1 MPALMFGMMKYGR
14 TVAMAASLVLAVASG
29 SSVNAQS
36 GADDLTN
43 CQREESLPEFKL
55 QSCSNVIADS
65 RQLPEI
71 RADAYLNRGI
81 AQEDLNNLA
90 DAIEDYSQAIKLN
103 PEHRALYHYRGLAY
117 DRDGKD
123 DLAIADFTEAIR
135 LDPTDTEALLYR
147 GLIYA
152 AQSDFDKAI
161 ADYSTALEHDP
172 ENEDAL
178 SARGEAREAKGE
190 RDLAIADYRRALELD
205 DDNEEALNGLQR
217 LGVSRK

>member
-1 MPALMFGMMKYGR
+1 
-14 TVAMAASLVLAVASG
+14 MAFMYRMSGFSTMATAAAAWVLAVLCILPAS
-29 SSVNAQS
+29 AQPS
-36 GADDLTN
+36 TDDLAN
-43 CQREESLPEFKL
+43 CQREDSLPEFKL
-55 QSCSNVIADS
+55 QSCSSVIADTS
-65 RQLPEI
+65 RLPEI

-81 AQEDLNNLA
+81 AQEDLSNLA

-103 PEHRALYHYRGLAY
+103 PEYRALYHYRGLAY

-123 DLAIADFTEAIR
+123 DLAIADFSEAIR

-161 ADYSTALEHDP
+161 ADYNTALEHDP

-178 SARGEAREAKGE
+178 SARGEAYEAKGE
-190 RDLAIADYRRALELD
+190 RDLAIADFRKALELD
-205 DDNEEALNGLQR
+205 DDNEESLNGLQR
-217 LGVSRK
+217 LGVKPK